1 MAYDLLTRACCT
13 GIASGN
19 EDAVAGVAT
28 VGAPIFD
35 HRGALLPAL
44 EFNRLPETL
53 RADAGR
59 NLEFAPTASAESR
72 GFGYELEARELPVPS

>member
-19 EDAVAGVAT
+19 EDAVASAAT

-35 HRGALLPAL
+35 HPGAPRLAL
-44 EFNRLPETL
+44 ELSLPPQTL
-53 RADAGR
+53 RADARR
-59 NLEFAPTASAESR
+59 NQEVTRTASAQSR
-72 GFGYELEARELPVPS
+72 QFGSELEGCELPVPS